1 MDCSFAQRNRYEST
15 NEMMETLERMGENI
29 IISAK
34 LWKNGNF
41 SSNDKK
47 SLRGWVKTIE
57 RIENKMANKL
67 GSIRGY

>member
-1 MDCSFAQRNRYEST
+1 
-15 NEMMETLERMGENI
+15 MMETLERMGENI

-47 SLRGWVKTIE
+47 VIGEHGLKLLKE
-57 RIENKMANKL
+57 LNNKMANKL
-67 GSIRGY
+67 GSNSRILKCLN